1 MQHAPFSHGVRPRT
15 TREGVFLLQHRGRL
29 QPLAWL
35 AIGLILIVA
44 VVIALILMNRP
55 AERAYQDAIL
65 VCLGV
70 AAL

>member
-1 MQHAPFSHGVRPRT
+1 M
-15 TREGVFLLQHRGRL
+15 QHRGRL